1 MAGRRET
8 VEAGLRVMAADG
20 NAVDAAVA
28 MAFTAAVVEPTEAS
42 IAGSG
47 FLLAHDPASGNAWS
61 VEFPPRAP
69 LRATAGMY
77 DPAEE
82 SAPDRLLGTVPV
94 RADANATGW
103 LAPCVPGAVAGL
115 CLANARF
122 GTLPLARLIDPAAEL
137 AQDGF
142 EIDSYLSLQALEHLG
157 DLRASRDAA
166 RIFLCDGLPPA
177 APFATRAGSDPPR
190 LHQPDLARTLR
201 AIASGGAEAFYGGE
215 VSEAIHKAFE
225 RHGGLISQTD
235 LGRYSATIE
244 RPLCGSY
251 RGWSLLAPRGPSGG
265 STVIEALQILDL
277 VEIEPGPVAE
287 LHAVAEA
294 LQLAFLDR
302 YRGAEDLSAAH
313 AARLAGMIRADRKT
327 ALTEQM
333 PASPWRGHGT
343 THLCAVDADGR
354 TVSCTITAGNTFGS
368 KVVVD
373 GTGLL
378 FDSGMAWFDPRP
390 GAPNSIAPWK
400 PPLVNM
406 APLLLIRG
414 GDRIALGAAGGR
426 RIVSAVTQVA
436 RGVVDHGLSL
446 QEAISAPRLDAS
458 DRTIRLSDR
467 IPDATADGLRALG
480 HELLRIEEQHLPFSY
495 EFARPA
501 AARVD
506 ESGIRSGGIH
516 PLAQGFV
523 GVT

>member
-1 MAGRRET
+1 VAGRRET
-8 VEAGLRVMAADG
+8 VEAGLRVMADGG

-28 MAFTAAVVEPTEAS
+28 MAFSAAVVEPTEAS

-77 DPAEE
+77 EPAEG

-94 RADANATGW
+94 HGDANATGW

-115 CLANARF
+115 CLAHARF
-122 GTLPLARLIDPAAEL
+122 GTLPLARLIDPAVEL

-190 LHQPDLARTLR
+190 LRQPDLARTLR
-201 AIASGGAEAFYGGE
+201 AIASGGAEVFYRGQL
-215 VSEAIHKAFE
+215 SEAIHKAFE
-225 RHGGLISQTD
+225 QHGGLISQMD

-244 RPLCGSY
+244 RPLAGSY
-251 RGWSLLAPRGPSGG
+251 RGWSLLAPRGPGGG
-265 STVIEALQILDL
+265 STVIEALQILDR
-277 VEIEPGPVAE
+277 VEIGPGPV
-287 LHAVAEA
+287 
-294 LQLAFLDR
+294 
-302 YRGAEDLSAAH
+302 
-313 AARLAGMIRADRKT
+313 
-327 ALTEQM
+327 
-333 PASPWRGHGT
+333 
-343 THLCAVDADGR
+343 
-354 TVSCTITAGNTFGS
+354 
-368 KVVVD
+368 
-373 GTGLL
+373 
-378 FDSGMAWFDPRP
+378 
-390 GAPNSIAPWK
+390 APNSIAPWK
-400 PPLVNM
+400 APLVNM

-426 RIVSAVTQVA
+426 RIISAVTQIV
-436 RGVVDHGLSL
+436 RGVIDHALPL
-446 QEAISAPRLDAS
+446 QEAIAAPRLDAS

-467 IPDATADGLRALG
+467 FPDATADGLRALG
-480 HELLRIEEQHLPFSY
+480 HDLLRIEEQHLPFSY